1 MFVCGACGQRYERG
15 GFCPEDGQP
24 LPETTDALLG
34 TEIGRYRL
42 ARMIG
47 EGGMGQVYLAVQ
59 PAIGSRVAIKILSDQ
74 CARNPELLER
84 FFAEAKAV
92 NLIRHENI
100 VSVIDLAQLPD
111 GRPYIVMEFIE
122 GNTLAAS
129 VRGPQRPPIGG
140 VVLAMSEVLSAL
152 GAAHQLGIVHRDLKP
167 DNILI
172 TGEGHAKVLDFGIA
186 KLAPGLSN
194 ALSPRTRTGAL
205 LGTPAYMAPEQ
216 ISGSGNVDARTD
228 LYAAG
233 IVLFEAMTGQ
243 VPFTGETLYDLMRA
257 HLEVAP
263 PRPSSLR
270 ADLPPAIEDVIL
282 QALAK
287 DPKDRFQT
295 AQAMTQ
301 AMNHAANGLAPE
313 QWRPLSSR
321 QGMMTGRPSMERS
334 LAPTPPEIGAA
345 PTRVATPIPGP
356 PRGADTLATRRTGT
370 WLALAAAIAV
380 VGGVALIA
388 MSRSGG
394 SAESDSPA
402 VSPPPAM
409 VRNEMGATQP
419 PAVPAPILPPTVAQN
434 TPTPTPTNRRAEG
447 SPAVPTPASP
457 NRGVTPSVPPPPAAP
472 ARGPII
478 VGGGSA
484 ADHGVHIGPGV
495 SDGANVVVG
504 GGTPAQAQT
513 PTKFTRP
520 IDYDPKKF
528 DAVAYAPKALAIARS
543 VFPDAGFARLDV
555 YYVYPN
561 GLADLTKGADASSYV
576 FRSPSRSARPTD
588 VPTNVE
594 VDINCYVEVTVSA
607 KAVEV
612 AVRDLGPI
620 DSNCKWQLRPL
631 PKCPLAKVWAKAQ
644 ADGAKTDTVA
654 KIGFLSDGKWFFDNE
669 FDHEGIVKSYA
680 DACP

>member
-24 LPETTDALLG
+24 LPETSDALLG

-92 NLIRHENI
+92 NLIRHEHI
-100 VSVIDLAQLPD
+100 VSVMDLAQLPD

-122 GNTLAAS
+122 GFTLAAI
-129 VRGPQRPPIGG
+129 VRGAHRAPVGG
-140 VVLAMSEVLSAL
+140 VVQVMSEVLSAL

-228 LYAAG
+228 IYAAG
-233 IVLFEAMTGQ
+233 IVLFESVTGQ

-263 PRPSSLR
+263 PRPTSLR
-270 ADLPPAIEDVIL
+270 PDLSPAIEEVIL

-287 DPKDRFQT
+287 DPKDRFHT
-295 AQAMTQ
+295 AGAMAQ
-301 AMNHAANGLAPE
+301 AMNHAATSLPSE
-313 QWRPLSSR
+313 QWKPLSSR
-321 QGMMTGRPSMERS
+321 GGVMTGRPSMERAKQ
-334 LAPTPPEIGAA
+334 LTPAEIGKA

-356 PRGADTLATRRTGT
+356 PDPTIATRRNGK
-370 WLALAAAIAV
+370 WIALGAGLLAVIGIVLV
-380 VGGVALIA
+380 VV
-388 MSRSGG
+388 SQTGG
-394 SAESDSPA
+394 SAESASPA
-402 VSPPPAM
+402 VTPPPAM
-409 VRNEMGATQP
+409 VGNE
-419 PAVPAPILPPTVAQN
+419 
-434 TPTPTPTNRRAEG
+434 
-447 SPAVPTPASP
+447 
-457 NRGVTPSVPPPPAAP
+457 PPPAAP
-472 ARGPII
+472 AAPPTIAENSPTPAPANQRAESPATPTPVAPNRITPASPPAGGPTI

-495 SDGANVVVG
+495 TVGPNVVIG
-504 GGTPAQAQT
+504 GGTPSQAPT
-513 PTKFTRP
+513 PTKLTRP
-520 IDYDPKKF
+520 VDYDPKKF
-528 DAVAYAPKALAIARS
+528 DAVAYAPKALALARS
-543 VFPDAGFARLDV
+543 IFPDAGFARLDV
-555 YYVYPN
+555 YYVHPN
-561 GLADLTKGADASSYV
+561 GLADLTKSDDDSSYV
-576 FRSPSRSARPTD
+576 FRSPSHSARPTD
-588 VPTNVE
+588 VPRNVE
-594 VDINCYVEVTVSA
+594 VDINCYVEVTVGA
-607 KAVEV
+607 KEVEV
-612 AVRDLGPI
+612 RVRDMSPI
-620 DSNCKWQLRPL
+620 DSNCKWPLRPL
-631 PKCPLAKVWAKAQ
+631 PKCSLAQVWGKAQ

-654 KIGFLSDGKWFFDNE
+654 KIGFLSDGQWFFDNE
-669 FDHEGIVKSYA
+669 FDDEGIVKSYA
-680 DACP
+680 DACSGTKD

>member
-24 LPETTDALLG
+24 LPETADALLG

-100 VSVIDLAQLPD
+100 VSVMDLAQLPD

-122 GNTLAAS
+122 GHTLAAI
-129 VRGPQRPPIGG
+129 VRGAQRAPIGG
-140 VVLAMSEVLSAL
+140 IVLVMSEVLSAL
-152 GAAHQLGIVHRDLKP
+152 GAAHELGIVHRDLKP

-228 LYAAG
+228 IYAAG
-233 IVLFEAMTGQ
+233 IVLFEAVTGQ
-243 VPFTGETLYDLMRA
+243 VPFVGETLYDLMRA

-263 PRPSSLR
+263 PRPSSVRPELS
-270 ADLPPAIEDVIL
+270 PALEQVIL

-287 DPKDRFQT
+287 DPKDRFHT
-295 AQAMTQ
+295 TSAMAQAMS
-301 AMNHAANGLAPE
+301 HAATSLPAE

-321 QGMMTGRPSMERS
+321 GGMTNGRASMER
-334 LAPTPPEIGAA
+334 AMQPTPADLAKA

-356 PRGADTLATRRTGT
+356 PEPTLATRKTGR
-370 WLALAAAIAV
+370 WIALAAAITL

-388 MSRSGG
+388 ASRMGA
-394 SAESDSPA
+394 SAEAEVPPTTTVA
-402 VSPPPAM
+402 IEPPAAPTPS
-409 VRNEMGATQP
+409 VSA
-419 PAVPAPILPPTVAQN
+419 PAPASPTVAR
-434 TPTPTPTNRRAEG
+434 TPPTPRVEG
-447 SPAVPTPASP
+447 SPATPMPAAPRGGLTPA
-457 NRGVTPSVPPPPAAP
+457 PPPPAGSP
-472 ARGPII
+472 TI

-495 SDGANVVVG
+495 SVGSNVVIG
-504 GGTPAQAQT
+504 GGAPSAPAQT

-520 IDYDPKKF
+520 IDYDPKNF
-528 DAVAYAPKALAIARS
+528 DAVAYAPKALALARS

-555 YYVYPN
+555 YYVHPN
-561 GLADLTKGADASSYV
+561 GLADLTKSDDDSSYV
-576 FRSPSRSARPTD
+576 FRSPSHSARPTD
-588 VPTNVE
+588 VPRNVE
-594 VDINCYVEVTVSA
+594 VDIDCYVEVTVGA
-607 KAVEV
+607 KEVEV
-612 AVRDLGPI
+612 RVRDLSPI
-620 DSNCKWQLRPL
+620 DSNCKWPLRPL
-631 PKCPLAKVWAKAQ
+631 PKCSLAKVWAKAR
-644 ADGAKTDTVA
+644 ADGAKPDTVA
-654 KIGFLSDGKWFFDNE
+654 KIGFLSDGEWFFNNE
-669 FDHEGIVKSYA
+669 FDDEGIVKSYA

>member
-100 VSVIDLAQLPD
+100 VSVMDLAQLPD

-122 GNTLAAS
+122 GYTLAAI
-129 VRGPQRPPIGG
+129 VRGAQRAPIGG
-140 VVLAMSEVLSAL
+140 IVQVMSEVLSAL

-228 LYAAG
+228 IYAAG
-233 IVLFEAMTGQ
+233 IVLFEAVTGQ

-270 ADLPPAIEDVIL
+270 PDLSPAIEDVIL

-287 DPKDRFQT
+287 DPKDRFHT
-295 AQAMTQ
+295 SAAMAQALS
-301 AMNHAANGLAPE
+301 HAATSLSPE
-313 QWRPLSSR
+313 QWKPLSSR
-321 QGMMTGRPSMERS
+321 GGMMTGRPSMER
-334 LAPTPPEIGAA
+334 AMQPTPSDLANA
-345 PTRVATPIPGP
+345 KTRVATPIPGP
-356 PRGADTLATRRTGT
+356 PDTIATRKSGK
-370 WLALAAAIAV
+370 WIALAAAVAV

-388 MSRSGG
+388 MSRSGA

-409 VRNEMGATQP
+409 VASSTGDSP
-419 PAVPAPILPPTVAQN
+419 PPPPTTIAQN
-434 TPTPTPTNRRAEG
+434 SPTPTPTNRRAEG
-447 SPAVPTPASP
+447 SPATPTPATS
-457 NRGVTPSVPPPPAAP
+457 NRGVTPATPPAP
-472 ARGPII
+472 AGGPTII
-478 VGGGSA
+478 GGGSA
-484 ADHGVHIGPGV
+484 ADHGVHSGPGV
-495 SDGANVVVG
+495 TAGSNVVIG
-504 GGTPAQAQT
+504 GGTPTQGPT

-528 DAVAYAPKALAIARS
+528 DAVAYAPKALALARS

-555 YYVYPN
+555 YYVHPN
-561 GLADLTKGADASSYV
+561 GLADLTKSDDDSSYV
-576 FRSPSRSARPTD
+576 FRSPSHSARPTD
-588 VPTNVE
+588 VPRNVE
-594 VDINCYVEVTVSA
+594 VDINCYVEVTVGA
-607 KAVEV
+607 KEVEV
-612 AVRDLGPI
+612 RVRDLSPI
-620 DSNCKWQLRPL
+620 DSNCKWPLRPL
-631 PKCPLAKVWAKAQ
+631 PKCSLAKVWGKAQ
-644 ADGAKTDTVA
+644 VDGAKTDTVA
-654 KIGFLSDGKWFFDNE
+654 KIGFLSDGQWFFDNE
-669 FDHEGIVKSYA
+669 FDDEGIVKSYA